1 MKRFTRTCA
10 LVAALLGACCLV
22 AATSGADEMT
32 GDWKL
37 VKIGDKEVPKT
48 VEATLS
54 VTAEGKVSGNTGVNR
69 YSGQLAKE
77 KMLFGPLISTRR
89 AGPPEAME
97 VESVLTKGLGEATR
111 FTIKDRTLTLFA
123 GDTPRLI
130 FEKVEKPN

>member
-10 LVAALLGACCLV
+10 LVAAMLGASCLV

-37 VKIGDKEVPKT
+37 VKIGEKEVPKT

-77 KMLFGPLISTRR
+77 KMLFGPLISTHR
-89 AGPPEAME
+89 AVPPEAME
-97 VESVLTKGLGEATR
+97 VESGLTKGLGEATR
-111 FTIKDRTLTLFA
+111 FTIKEKTLTLFA
-123 GDTPRLI
+123 GDTPRLL